1 MKLFFYTILFALKSI
16 YASEFTLDDLR
27 EQRSQFPAFSYNFQ
41 SYSCPNEISLAIL
54 SAVNNAIYSGRLPV
68 VVCDMDDTLVKISHS
83 HLVPTKFYHRLI
95 KSGVLAQA
103 HGVVLLTARP
113 ITTENILTETS
124 EELEACTP
132 GFTKYMYDSKNLGG
146 LVAKDLAHEKRF
158 LHDHGL
164 LIMGN
169 GGLTKRQTLDI
180 YFQNILVNEE
190 IVDALSMTVHKSRAE
205 QRGREI
211 CKRLKDLI
219 PQHLF
224 QVPIQAAIG
233 GKIIARETIKALRK
247 DVLAKCYGG
256 DITRKR
262 KLLDKQKKGKEKMK
276 TYGNVNIPHSVFIS
290 ALKVSQE

>member
-27 EQRSQFPAFSYNFQ
+27 EPRSQFQAFSYNFQ
-41 SYSCPNEISLAIL
+41 SYSCPNAISLAIL

-68 VVCDMDDTLVKISHS
+68 IVCDMDDTLVKISHS

-95 KSGVLAQA
+95 KSGVLPQA

-146 LVAKDLAHEKRF
+146 LVAQDLPHEKRF

-180 YFQNILVNEE
+180 YFQNILVDENQNYELIFVDNSFGWFPE
-190 IVDALSMTVHKSRAE
+190 FCNDSGYDSKIVKGHFFHYNSDVGEMTRDLSSFNTFD
-205 QRGREI
+205 
-211 CKRLKDLI
+211 RLIMLSSWVPSTWNYGDHSDEDDEDDLCDLI
-219 PQHLF
+219 SLF
-224 QVPIQAAIG
+224 
-233 GKIIARETIKALRK
+233 K
-247 DVLAKCYGG
+247 KC
-256 DITRKR
+256 
-262 KLLDKQKKGKEKMK
+262 LPCLFS
-276 TYGNVNIPHSVFIS
+276 NNASC
-290 ALKVSQE
+290 